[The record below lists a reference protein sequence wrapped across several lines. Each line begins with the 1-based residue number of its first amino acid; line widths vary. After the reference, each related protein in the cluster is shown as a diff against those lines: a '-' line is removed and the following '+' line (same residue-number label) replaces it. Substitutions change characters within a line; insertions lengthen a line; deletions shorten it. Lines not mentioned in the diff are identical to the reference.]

1 MAEDWTPKDNWSPNN
16 HNHDSKY
23 SKLSHLHD
31 DRYSQTSHNHDTV
44 YSKLG
49 HVHDYASSNHNHDDR
64 YYTESE
70 INTKLA
76 KLSGIG
82 FPNYASYTTI
92 SSSPYTCT
100 KNGWIQCEGYR
111 YGEGTV
117 KIGKL
122 TVMHFGAQFSEENDG
137 AANIVPVSS
146 GDVVTFSGG
155 VTVRF
160 VNIK

>member
-16 HNHDSKY
+16 HNHD
-23 SKLSHLHD
+23 D
-31 DRYSQTSHNHDTV
+31 V
-44 YSKLG
+44 YAKLG
-49 HVHDYASSNHNHDDR
+49 HVHDYAASNHNHDDR

-82 FPNYASYTTI
+82 FPNYASYTNI
-92 SSSPYTCT
+92 SSPYTCT

-117 KIGKL
+117 KIGNL

-146 GDVVTFSGG
+146 GDVVTFSGD